1 MNITDLMLGNIIFSL
16 IDNDGVVLKKI
27 CKVEGIRCDGHYV
40 LTDYSDVWYEIDTFL
55 PILLTQDILEKNG
68 WTEIVLKDRFYNQ
81 DFAMPVLTKSFD
93 KRNLFWFYISETPVF
108 PINYVHEL
116 QNLLHLC
123 GIEKEIEL

>member
-1 MNITDLMLGNIIFSL
+1 MVRYAIVRYTKEIVGYV
-16 IDNDGVVLKKI
+16 DGEAFAKAEAKFFANHDDDDTV
-27 CKVEGIRCDGHYV
+27 D
-40 LTDYSDVWYEIDTFL
+40 DVWYEIDTFL